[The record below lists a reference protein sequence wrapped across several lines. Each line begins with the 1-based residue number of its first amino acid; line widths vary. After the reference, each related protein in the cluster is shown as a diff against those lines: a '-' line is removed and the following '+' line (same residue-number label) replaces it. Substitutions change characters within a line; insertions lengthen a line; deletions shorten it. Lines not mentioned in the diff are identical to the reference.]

1 MAGKMASEDMQNGTI
16 SLSNIGAV
24 GGTYMRPVILCPE
37 VAIAALG
44 RFQTV
49 PRFDKNGSVVATTIS
64 NISWSGMGPSKSLYV
79 GLRECLFNDMLV
91 MARHSLGCTTDWD
104 IYIFKFVHCNLLL
117 ARGIQA
123 RTVLRSSLHMLWLAF
138 F

>member
-1 MAGKMASEDMQNGTI
+1 MAGKMAPEDMQNGTI

-49 PRFDKNGSVVATTIS
+49 PRFDKNGSVVAATIS
-64 NISWSGMGPSKSLYV
+64 NISWSGMS
-79 GLRECLFNDMLV
+79 C
-91 MARHSLGCTTDWD
+91 
-104 IYIFKFVHCNLLL
+104 
-117 ARGIQA
+117 
-123 RTVLRSSLHMLWLAF
+123 
-138 F
+138 